1 MRLACYALLLV
12 AACGGDGNAVSQ
24 ASTRAD
30 AASADGNVIRIVA
43 SRWSYD
49 PDTIELQKDVPV
61 TLEIT
66 SSDVHHGFNVP
77 GLKLRADVL
86 PNQVTRLELTPKQA
100 GSFPLHCDYYC
111 GSGHEGME
119 GQIIV
124 K

>member
-1 MRLACYALLLV
+1 VRLACYGLLLV

-86 PNQVTRLELTPKQA
+86 PNQA